1 MPENVVTEKTAHRE
15 QANRRAP
22 KRITSSRTVGS
33 RLRPYLMVAP
43 VLVGV
48 GLFVLYP
55 IIYLGLLSVQD
66 YNLLNPAMNEF
77 IGFDNYL
84 EIFSRGDFYV
94 ALGNTLIYTL
104 GTVTLTLAFAIICAL
119 FLKKHGAFNSFV
131 QAGIFTPH
139 IISIVSI
146 SLVWLLMMEPSFG
159 LINTVLKSLGLPTS
173 MWLQSSETSM
183 LSIIIVSVWHSTGYF
198 TLIVLAALHS
208 IPASIYEAAALDNAG
223 VFRVFFRITL
233 PMLSP
238 QLFFML
244 IISTIG
250 ALKVFDT
257 VNIMTGGGPN
267 NSTTTLAYY
276 IFQNR
281 TSNIGYASASGI
293 VLMLIVAV
301 FTVVYFRVLSK
312 KVHYQ

>member
-1 MPENVVTEKTAHRE
+1 MRNGTLWP
-15 QANRRAP
+15 
-22 KRITSSRTVGS
+22 
-33 RLRPYLMVAP
+33 RLRPYAMVAP
-43 VLVGV
+43 VIVGIA
-48 GLFVLYP
+48 LFVFYP
-55 IIYLGLLSVQD
+55 IAYLGQLSLND
-66 YNLLNPAMNEF
+66 YNLLNPAMSEF
-77 IGFDNYL
+77 IGLENYI
-84 EIFSRGDFYV
+84 EIFQREDFYV
-94 ALGNTLIYTL
+94 ALRNTLVYTL
-104 GTVTLTLAFAIICAL
+104 GTVSITLTLAVLFAL
-119 FLKKHGAFNSFV
+119 LLKRHTRLGAIV
-131 QAGIFTPH
+131 QAGIFIPH
-139 IISIVSI
+139 VISIVSI

-208 IPASIYEAAALDNAG
+208 IPASLYEAAALDNAG
-223 VFRVFFRITL
+223 PIRVFFKITL

-267 NSTTTLAYY
+267 NSTTSLAYY

-293 VLMLIVAV
+293 VLMVLVAV
-301 FTVVYFRVLSK
+301 FTIIYFRILSK

>member
-1 MPENVVTEKTAHRE
+1 MRNGTLWP
-15 QANRRAP
+15 
-22 KRITSSRTVGS
+22 
-33 RLRPYLMVAP
+33 RLRPYAMVAP
-43 VLVGV
+43 VIVGIV
-48 GLFVLYP
+48 LFVFYP
-55 IIYLGLLSVQD
+55 IAYLGQLSLND
-66 YNLLNPAMNEF
+66 YNLLNPAMSEF
-77 IGFDNYL
+77 IGLENYI
-84 EIFSRGDFYV
+84 EIFQREDFYV
-94 ALGNTLIYTL
+94 ALRNTLVYTL
-104 GTVTLTLAFAIICAL
+104 GTVSITLTLAVLFAL
-119 FLKKHGAFNSFV
+119 LLKRHSRLGSIV
-131 QAGIFTPH
+131 QAGIFIPH
-139 IISIVSI
+139 VISIVSI

-208 IPASIYEAAALDNAG
+208 IPASLYEAAALDNAG
-223 VFRVFFRITL
+223 PIRVFFKITL

-267 NSTTTLAYY
+267 NSTTSLAYY

-293 VLMLIVAV
+293 VLMVLVAV
-301 FTVVYFRVLSK
+301 FTIIYFRILSK

>member
-1 MPENVVTEKTAHRE
+1 MRNGTLWP
-15 QANRRAP
+15 
-22 KRITSSRTVGS
+22 
-33 RLRPYLMVAP
+33 RLRPYAMVAP
-43 VLVGV
+43 VIVGIV
-48 GLFVLYP
+48 LFVFYP
-55 IIYLGLLSVQD
+55 IAYLGQLSLND
-66 YNLLNPAMNEF
+66 YNLLNPAMSEF
-77 IGFDNYL
+77 IGLENYI
-84 EIFSRGDFYV
+84 EIFQREDFYV
-94 ALGNTLIYTL
+94 ALRNTLVYTL
-104 GTVTLTLAFAIICAL
+104 GTVSITLTLAVLFAL
-119 FLKKHGAFNSFV
+119 LLKRHTRLGAIV
-131 QAGIFTPH
+131 QAGIFIPH
-139 IISIVSI
+139 VISIVSI

-208 IPASIYEAAALDNAG
+208 IPASLYEAAALDNAG
-223 VFRVFFRITL
+223 PVRVFFKITL

-267 NSTTTLAYY
+267 NSTTSLAYY

-293 VLMLIVAV
+293 VLMVLVAV
-301 FTVVYFRVLSK
+301 FTIIYFRILSK

>member
-1 MPENVVTEKTAHRE
+1 MRNGAFWP
-15 QANRRAP
+15 
-22 KRITSSRTVGS
+22 
-33 RLRPYLMVAP
+33 RLRPYAMVAP
-43 VLVGV
+43 VIVGIV
-48 GLFVLYP
+48 LFVFYP
-55 IIYLGLLSVQD
+55 IAYLSQLSLND
-66 YNLLNPAMNEF
+66 YNLLNPAMSEF
-77 IGFDNYL
+77 IGFENYIEL
-84 EIFSRGDFYV
+84 FQRADFYV
-94 ALGNTLIYTL
+94 ALRNTLVYTL
-104 GTVTLTLAFAIICAL
+104 GTVSITLTLAVLFAL
-119 FLKKHGAFNSFV
+119 LLKRHTRLGSIV
-131 QAGIFTPH
+131 QAGIFIPH
-139 IISIVSI
+139 VISIVSI

-159 LINTVLKSLGLPTS
+159 LINTILKSLGLPTS

-183 LSIIIVSVWHSTGYF
+183 MSIIIVSVWHSTGYF

-208 IPASIYEAAALDNAG
+208 IPASLYEAAALDNAG
-223 VFRVFFRITL
+223 PVRVFFKITL

-267 NSTTTLAYY
+267 NSTTSLAYY

-293 VLMLIVAV
+293 VLMVLVAV
-301 FTVVYFRVLSK
+301 FTIIYFRILSK

>member
-1 MPENVVTEKTAHRE
+1 MRNGTLWP
-15 QANRRAP
+15 
-22 KRITSSRTVGS
+22 
-33 RLRPYLMVAP
+33 RLRPYAMVAP
-43 VLVGV
+43 VIVGIV
-48 GLFVLYP
+48 LFVFYP
-55 IIYLGLLSVQD
+55 IAYLGQLSLND
-66 YNLLNPAMNEF
+66 YNLLNPAMSEF
-77 IGFDNYL
+77 IGLENYV
-84 EIFSRGDFYV
+84 EIFQREDFYV
-94 ALGNTLIYTL
+94 ALRNTLVYTL
-104 GTVTLTLAFAIICAL
+104 GTVSITLTLAVLFAL
-119 FLKKHGAFNSFV
+119 LLKRHSRLGSIV
-131 QAGIFTPH
+131 QAGIFIPH
-139 IISIVSI
+139 VISIVSI

-208 IPASIYEAAALDNAG
+208 IPASLYEAAALDNAG
-223 VFRVFFRITL
+223 PIRVFFKITL

-267 NSTTTLAYY
+267 NSTTSLAYY

-293 VLMLIVAV
+293 VLMVLVAV
-301 FTVVYFRVLSK
+301 FTIIYFRILSK

>member
-1 MPENVVTEKTAHRE
+1 MRNGTLWP
-15 QANRRAP
+15 
-22 KRITSSRTVGS
+22 
-33 RLRPYLMVAP
+33 RLRPYAMVAP
-43 VLVGV
+43 VIVGIV
-48 GLFVLYP
+48 LFVFYP
-55 IIYLGLLSVQD
+55 IAYLGQLSLND
-66 YNLLNPAMNEF
+66 YNLLNPAMSEF
-77 IGFDNYL
+77 IGLENYV
-84 EIFSRGDFYV
+84 EIFQRGDFYV
-94 ALGNTLIYTL
+94 ALRNTLVYTL
-104 GTVTLTLAFAIICAL
+104 GTVSITLTLAVLFAL
-119 FLKKHGAFNSFV
+119 LLKRHTRLGSIV
-131 QAGIFTPH
+131 QAGIFIPH
-139 IISIVSI
+139 VISIVSI

-159 LINTVLKSLGLPTS
+159 LINTILKALGLPTS

-208 IPASIYEAAALDNAG
+208 IPASLYEAAALDNAG
-223 VFRVFFRITL
+223 PVRVFFKITL

-267 NSTTTLAYY
+267 NSTTSLAYY

-293 VLMLIVAV
+293 VLMVLVAV
-301 FTVVYFRVLSK
+301 FTIIYFRILSK